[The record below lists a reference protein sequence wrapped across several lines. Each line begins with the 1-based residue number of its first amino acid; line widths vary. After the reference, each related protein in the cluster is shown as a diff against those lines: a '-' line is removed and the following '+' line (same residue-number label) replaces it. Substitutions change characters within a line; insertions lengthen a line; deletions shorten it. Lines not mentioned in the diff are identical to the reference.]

1 LAYADV
7 ELSLL
12 KILEASAW
20 RMAPNPT
27 VDDEIA
33 HSLGDRAARV
43 EPERLVCAKQRL
55 VHLAKSLEASRPR
68 VVE

>member
-1 LAYADV
+1 
-7 ELSLL
+7 
-12 KILEASAW
+12 
-20 RMAPNPT
+20 MAPNPT